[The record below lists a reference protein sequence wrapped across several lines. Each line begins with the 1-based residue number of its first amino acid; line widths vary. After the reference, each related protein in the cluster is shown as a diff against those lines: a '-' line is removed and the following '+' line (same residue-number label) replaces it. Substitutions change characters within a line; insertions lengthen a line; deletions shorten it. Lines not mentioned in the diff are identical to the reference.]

1 MLIELIR
8 HGETVLQKRKC
19 YQGITDVPL
28 SDEGRKKLK
37 KAPVC
42 PEHVYV
48 TPLLRTKETADIL
61 FPGAGQ
67 IVVPGLSEMD
77 FGVFEGKNFEDL
89 KDDPLYREWVYGNCL
104 SACPGG
110 ESRGEFTSR
119 VTRAFSDLLD
129 EAEKAGESRIFIVA
143 HGGTQM
149 AVLSSYAD
157 EKKDYYSW
165 QLPCGSG
172 YLLRAD
178 SWEHKKTLHV
188 ESVLSYI

>member
-8 HGETVLQKRKC
+8 HGETVLQKRRC
-19 YQGITDVPL
+19 YQGTTDVPL
-28 SDEGRKKLK
+28 SDEGRRKLLHSS
-37 KAPVC
+37 KAPGR
-42 PEHVYV
+42 VYV
-48 TPLLRTKETADIL
+48 TPLLRTKETAKIL
-61 FPGAGQ
+61 FPDAEQ
-67 IVVPGLSEMD
+67 IVVPGLAEMD

-89 KDDPLYREWVYGNCL
+89 KDDPLYRAWVDGNCL

-110 ESRGEFTSR
+110 ESREEFVSR
-119 VTRAFSDLLD
+119 VTDAFSDLLD
-129 EAEKAGESRIFIVA
+129 SAEKAGELRVFIVA

-149 AVLSSYAD
+149 AVLSAYAD